1 MSFAAYRGTRPAM
14 PAWPGCGLASAQD
27 FLAPGERSAV
37 EVKIGIQSVP
47 RELVVDTKSS
57 FEEVERTLKAAVADG
72 TVFLLA
78 DDKGG
83 KVLIP
88 ADKIA
93 YLELGGAEPRRIGFG
108 NAL

>member
-1 MSFAAYRGTRPAM
+1 M
-14 PAWPGCGLASAQD
+14 
-27 FLAPGERSAV
+27 

-57 FEEVERTLKAAVADG
+57 FEEIERALTAAVADG
-72 TVFLLA
+72 TVFILP

-83 KVLIP
+83 KVMVP

-93 YLELGGAEPRRIGFG
+93 YVELGGTENRRIGFG
-108 NAL
+108 NAP